1 MARKLSLYIY
11 IYRLGFSS
19 HANREFMHI
28 GSLRV
33 GITWELGVGPP
44 DPYFVMNWGSVL
56 TLPAGPSFQFIFMH
70 PGADNASP
78 ITKQYACQGRL

>member
-1 MARKLSLYIY
+1 VRKDIYGEKISLV
-11 IYRLGFSS
+11 FSS

-33 GITWELGVGPP
+33 GITWELGVGTP

-78 ITKQYACQGRL
+78 NQTICMSRQTIA